1 LARLDNFK
9 LTGSWQAI
17 AYFELQNSRNEQLI
31 KKSAALA
38 HKLKDDFKDV
48 PLEQL
53 AVEIS
58 VEIPFQ
64 HSKLWLT

>member
-9 LTGSWQAI
+9 LTGSLQAI
-17 AYFELQNSRNEQLI
+17 AYFELQNSRNEQLL

-58 VEIPFQ
+58 V
-64 HSKLWLT
+64 